1 MNDTHDSRQPLL
13 RLEAV
18 GKRYQL
24 ADGRT
29 HVALLPVSATIGRGE
44 FVSFVGP
51 SGCGKTTLLKMCAGL
66 ITRTEGHVRLAE
78 SGRTLSPREYGFVF
92 QAPALLPWRTVL
104 ANVTLPMT
112 ILGLE
117 RSAATRRAHELIAL
131 VGLAD
136 STGKYPSEL
145 SGGMQQ
151 RVAIA
156 RALLHDPAVLFMDEP
171 FGALDAMTRESLN
184 MELQRIQQ
192 HQRKTVLFVTHDI
205 EEATLLSDR
214 VFVMSAGPGRVVEE
228 LSIGLARPR
237 RIESRATPAFQDLAR
252 RVRQALENRSTCGAP
267 AEPELCR

>member
-1 MNDTHDSRQPLL
+1 MDAMHASAQPLL
-13 RLEAV
+13 RLESV
-18 GKRYQL
+18 GKSYRL
-24 ADGRT
+24 ASGEP
-29 HVALLPVSATIGRGE
+29 HVALLPVSADIGRGE

-51 SGCGKTTLLKMCAGL
+51 SGCGKTTLLKLCASL
-66 ITRTEGHVRLAE
+66 ITLTEGRVRLAD
-78 SGRTLSPREYGFVF
+78 GDRPLSPRQFGFVF
-92 QAPALLPWRTVL
+92 QSPALLPWRTVL

-112 ILGLE
+112 ILGLD
-117 RSAATRRAHELIAL
+117 RDPAVQRAQELLAL

-136 STGKYPSEL
+136 SAGKYPGEL

-214 VFVMSAGPGRVVEE
+214 VFVMSAGPGRVVDE
-228 LSIGLARPR
+228 LEIALPRPR
-237 RIESRATPAFQDLAR
+237 RIDTKATAEFQDLAR
-252 RVRQALENRSTCGAP
+252 RVRSALEIGRPQAVAG
-267 AEPELCR
+267 